1 MNQVACIGR
10 LAVEVEIK
18 DFPNG
23 NAVLNNLIAIN
34 RHTNQKQEADFIPIV
49 AWNGT
54 ARLIAKYLE
63 KGDEIG
69 LVGRIQSRRYET
81 KEGRQQTAIEIV
93 ISDVTFLRKKLTDT
107 DKVMTIQVA
116 KD

>member
-10 LAVEVEIK
+10 LAVDVEIK
-18 DFPNG
+18 EFANG

-34 RHTNQKQEADFIPIV
+34 RRNSQKQEADFIPIV

-63 KGDEIG
+63 KGDELG
-69 LVGRIQSRRYET
+69 LVGRIQSRRYEN
-81 KEGRQQTAIEIV
+81 KAGHNQTAIEIV
-93 ISDVTFLRKKLTDT
+93 ISDVTFLRKKVSDA